1 MISSLSRLL
10 PEHEHSVLAKSL
22 TEYPPRAIRLRP
34 SKASQ
39 PTPMAT
45 RPVPWFP
52 RGRIVESSNDRPSQ
66 FVEYVTGDYYIQDAG
81 SMLALA
87 LLDARPGEAICDL
100 CAAPG
105 GKASSI
111 LESLSEVDPE
121 NLEGLNLDRGFHGGW
136 LLANE
141 PIRTR
146 MAILEYAL
154 ARTGHLRFM
163 TMNQDPSQVA
173 LRFPARFDA
182 VVVDAPCSG
191 QALVANDKHDENA
204 FDPRL
209 IEHSAARQRRILM
222 EAIRLLKPG
231 GRLIYST
238 CTFAIEENE
247 SQIDFL
253 LESFPGAWQPI
264 QPKSLMPW
272 ASPITEGCYR
282 VWPHRDPTAGAFAA
296 GLRLIGD
303 LGLENPIEVTRSTKE
318 LNVRQRKHDQRDN
331 RPRGNLDRLKKFPS
345 IKSKVGDSGSSE
357 EVQLLQKFGV
367 QGRLQMKLSEDRL
380 SALSEDIQ
388 VDQAILECRWPELLQ
403 GVAGRWEPQ
412 HALAIARVEYF
423 KPHRT
428 IDLNE
433 QLLRSYLVGQSI
445 VKFNVGA
452 SPTSKPDP
460 TATEAS
466 QTPWCVATC
475 RGEPIGWMKDAGNRF
490 NNHLVKIGYQNLNVT

>member
-1 MISSLSRLL
+1 MISSLLRLL
-10 PEHEHSVLAKSL
+10 PQHEHSSLEKSL
-22 TEYPPRAIRLRP
+22 SEYPPRAIRLRP
-34 SKASQ
+34 TKASQ

-52 RGRIVESSNDRPSQ
+52 RGRIVESSLVRPSQ
-66 FVEYVTGDYYIQDAG
+66 FLEYASGDYYIQDAG

-100 CAAPG
+100 CASPG

-111 LESLSEVDPE
+111 LESLSEIDPN
-121 NLEGLNLDRGFHGGW
+121 NLEGPKVIGGW

-154 ARTGHLRFM
+154 ARTGHLRFV
-163 TMNQDPSQVA
+163 TMNQDPLQVA

-247 SQIDFL
+247 AQIDFL
-253 LESFPGAWQPI
+253 LNAFPGAWEPVQP
-264 QPKSLMPW
+264 QTLASW
-272 ASPITEGCYR
+272 ASPITAGCYR

-296 GLRLIGD
+296 GLRLVGE
-303 LGLENPIEVTRSTKE
+303 LGLEHPRDITESKWE
-318 LNVRQRKHDQRDN
+318 LPVRQRKQFQRDKLQ
-331 RPRGNLDRLKKFPS
+331 RGNFDRLKKS
-345 IKSKVGDSGSSE
+345 VHLKSNTNDS
-357 EVQLLQKFGV
+357 VVADDLQLLQRFGV
-367 QGRLQMKLSEDRL
+367 PVRLHTKLTEDRL
-380 SALSEDIQ
+380 SALSEDIHI
-388 VDQAILECRWPELLQ
+388 DQAILECRWPELLQ
-403 GVAGRWEPQ
+403 ASAGRWEPQ
-412 HALAIARVEYF
+412 HALAIARAEYF

-428 IDLNE
+428 LELED
-433 QLLRSYLVGQSI
+433 QQLRSFLAGQSI
-445 VKFNVGA
+445 AKATVGA
-452 SPTSKPDP
+452 LTLQ
-460 TATEAS
+460 ATGSFGSTTIDAS
-466 QTPWCVATC
+466 QTPWCVAKC

-490 NNHLVKIGYQNLNVT
+490 NNHLVKIGYQNLNIP